1 MPEEVWRGKEVQISH
16 LKVFGCVSYV
26 HIESD
31 ARNKLD
37 VKSKKCFFNGYGD
50 EEFGFRF
57 WDDQNKKIIRS
68 RNVIFNEKVLY
79 KDTSS
84 VETDMAD
91 SDTSP
96 QKSEFIK
103 LEGLPDVTEQNKTQE
118 SLQEDSSTSVPTTT

>member
-1 MPEEVWRGKEVQISH
+1 
-16 LKVFGCVSYV
+16 V
-26 HIESD
+26 HIDSD

-37 VKSKKCFFNGYGD
+37 AKSKKCFFIGYGD

-57 WDDQNKKIIRS
+57 WDDQNRKIIRS

-79 KDTSS
+79 KYRSS
-84 VETDMAD
+84 VETDMVD

-96 QKSEFIK
+96 QKSEFIR